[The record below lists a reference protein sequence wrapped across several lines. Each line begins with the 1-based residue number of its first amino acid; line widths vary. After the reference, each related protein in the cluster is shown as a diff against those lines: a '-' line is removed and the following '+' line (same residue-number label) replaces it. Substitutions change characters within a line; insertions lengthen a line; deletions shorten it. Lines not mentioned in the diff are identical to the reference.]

1 VSKVITKEITF
12 RTSGADDIKDLTGR
26 VQEELDR
33 AGLASGIVTVFVI
46 GSTGALTTVEYES
59 GLIKDLPEFYE
70 KIIPR
75 KKSYAHDLTWGDA
88 NGFSHLRASLQGPSL
103 TVPFS
108 KGELLLGTWQQ
119 IIFLEFDSRPR
130 QRRVVLQFIGE

>member
-1 VSKVITKEITF
+1 MQIITKEINFT
-12 RTSGADDIKDLTGR
+12 TSGTDDIKDITTK
-26 VQEELDR
+26 VQSELENADLEN
-33 AGLASGIVTVFVI
+33 GTVTLFVI
-46 GSTGALTTVEYES
+46 GSTGALTTVEYEP

-88 NGFSHLRASLQGPSL
+88 NGYSHIRASLQGPSL

-108 KGELLLGTWQQ
+108 KGKLLLGTWQQ
-119 IIFLEFDSRPR
+119 IIFLEFDNRPR
-130 QRRVVLQFIGE
+130 KRRVVLQFIGA

>member
-1 VSKVITKEITF
+1 MQIITKEINFT
-12 RTSGADDIKDLTGR
+12 TSGTDDIKDITTK
-26 VQEELDR
+26 VQSELENADLEN
-33 AGLASGIVTVFVI
+33 GTVTLFVI
-46 GSTGALTTVEYES
+46 GSTGALTTVEYEP

-88 NGFSHLRASLQGPSL
+88 NGYSHIRASLQGPSL

-108 KGELLLGTWQQ
+108 KGKLLLGTWQQ
-119 IIFLEFDSRPR
+119 IIFLEFDNRPR
-130 QRRVVLQFIGE
+130 KRRVVLQFIGE